1 MRRYVLLALL
11 ITTCSARALQSIR
24 VGSQLLVVGDST
36 ARVKE
41 LLGQPSVRASSSSGQ
56 CKARKAVS
64 GASGRGKQRKAG
76 CQQWQYRRDGH
87 TTTFFIVDGK
97 IARIDDV
104 AR

>member
-1 MRRYVLLALL
+1 MRRYVLLASLMT
-11 ITTCSARALQSIR
+11 ICSAHALQSIR
-24 VGSQLLVVGDST
+24 VGSQLLVVGDSA

-41 LLGQPSVRASSSSGQ
+41 LLGQPAVRASSSSGQ
-56 CKARKAVS
+56 CKTHKAVP

-87 TTTFFIVDGK
+87 TTTFFLVDGK
-97 IARIDDV
+97 IIRIDDV